1 MVRIVLRQYSDDG
14 EFAGRVI
21 SGDARGS
28 SDTLVEKRS
37 RKSQETTPTKTQAM
51 KDDDEEKIRELEL
64 KLREKS
70 AEFEREFR
78 ARGFDPAQL
87 ENTAITGSLSR
98 IYEDREDLITE
109 LEALKMATAKE
120 TKESMERERI
130 IDQFR
135 RAFEGEAWHGPS
147 VLSLL
152 EGVTAEQAAAH
163 PVAGAHSI
171 WELVLHIEAWERA
184 CKRRLQGD
192 RAQLST
198 EEDWAIVS
206 DHSESAW
213 EKAKQKMIDTHGEL
227 IEAIRSLDESRLDKP
242 IIDDPTIPY
251 SSTYVTLH
259 GGVQHDLYHAG
270 QIAIIK
276 KALQGVA
283 S

>member
-1 MVRIVLRQYSDDG
+1 MVAD
-14 EFAGRVI
+14 
-21 SGDARGS
+21 
-28 SDTLVEKRS
+28 
-37 RKSQETTPTKTQAM
+37 KSHEV
-51 KDDDEEKIRELEL
+51 DELERQL
-64 KLREKS
+64 EEKS

-98 IYEDREDLITE
+98 IYEEREALLKQ
-109 LEALKMATAKE
+109 LEELKMATAKE
-120 TKESMERERI
+120 SKQLTELERI
-130 IDQFR
+130 GDQFH
-135 RAFEGEAWHGPS
+135 RAFEGEAWHGPA
-147 VLSLL
+147 VLTLL
-152 EGVTAEQAAAH
+152 EGVTAEHAAAH

-184 CKRRLQGD
+184 CSRRLAGD

-198 EEDWAIVS
+198 EEDWAKVS

-213 EKAKQKMIDTHGEL
+213 ERTKQQL
-227 IEAIRSLDESRLDKP
+227 IETHRQLVAAIANLDEARLDKP
-242 IIDDPTIPY
+242 IIDDPTIPF

-270 QIAIIK
+270 QIAILK
-276 KALQGVA
+276 KALEGVA